1 MMKKKKKIREVVAPQ
16 NMESLGPE
24 KALQTETRENG
35 GKETNNTLTS
45 VIDQEILSDRK

>member
-24 KALQTETRENG
+24 KALQTRENG